1 MAKKLNLN
9 LEDIRTHIRAQE
21 DYLFFL
27 TDILG
32 YQKNEEFEYHDLT
45 PIHKKLCKVI
55 EETKKRFILVLM
67 PRYSFK
73 SGVVTVGHGLWSLVK
88 NSKTRILIY
97 SDSAMKAEGFLQ
109 GIKNHILGTAPNSK
123 FRKYYPRWETD
134 AHKGLWNNSQI
145 LISSRKQALLEP
157 SVDTGGIES
166 SKIGMHYDWI
176 YFDDIVSDLN
186 TTTKFQMDKVYDC
199 FKKSLSL
206 LTPKGKVVV
215 IGTRWHYGDAYAK
228 IIEENKILNDF
239 EIFVIDAEEKNED
252 GTLVFES
259 IGLDRKFLDYQRI
272 KQGSYLYSC
281 LYRNSPVD
289 NETALFKVTNFRFY
303 KPEKDFHKELF
314 ITGALDP
321 AGEGEDFSAI
331 TIVGT
336 NNHKQMYVLDAV
348 NDHLSPSQL
357 IFQVIRLNYKWG
369 FNKFIIEKNFFKGLF
384 EGELR
389 KVINEEAKN
398 SNFKNFSVEEIT
410 STMAARNHT
419 RILSLQPFHE
429 RGDLYF
435 PGENI
440 NKVENNIE
448 QLIHQMTSFTID
460 GSKSPHDDLLVSLS
474 FHVEFIRQG
483 GSIIEEKFPKTSAA
497 WFEEQQYQSLMK
509 RNRFLP
515 MSRRKQFNKVFS

>member
-1 MAKKLNLN
+1 MSKSKFNV
-9 LEDIRTHIRAQE
+9 EDIRTHLRAQE
-21 DYLFFL
+21 DYLFFI
-27 TDILG
+27 TEILG
-32 YQKNEEFEYHDLT
+32 YKKNDEFGYYDLT
-45 PIHKKLCKVI
+45 PTHKKLCKVI
-55 EETKKRFILVLM
+55 QETKKRFILILM

-73 SGVVTVGHGLWSLVK
+73 SGVVTVGHGLWNLVK
-88 NSKTRILIY
+88 KPNTRILIY

-109 GIKNHILGTAPNSK
+109 GIKNQILGTAPNSK
-123 FRKYYPRWETD
+123 FRNYYPKWETD
-134 AHKGLWNNSQI
+134 AHRGLWNDSQI
-145 LISSRKQALLEP
+145 LLSSRKQALLEP

-166 SKIGMHYDWI
+166 SKIGMHYDYI

-228 IIEENKILNDF
+228 IIEENKTLDDF
-239 EIFVIDAEEKNED
+239 EIFIVDAEEKNGD

-259 IGLDRKFLDYQRI
+259 IGLDRKFLDYQRN
-272 KQGSYLYSC
+272 KQGSYLFSC

-289 NETALFKVTNFRFY
+289 DETALFRVTNFRFY
-303 KPEKDFHKELF
+303 KPEKDFHKNLF

-331 TIVGT
+331 TVVGI

-348 NDHLSPSQL
+348 NDHLIPSQL

-389 KVINEEAKN
+389 KVINEESKN
-398 SNFKNFSVEEIT
+398 ASFKNFSVEEIT

-419 RILSLQPFHE
+419 RILSLQPYHE

-440 NKVENNIE
+440 NSLDKNIDE
-448 QLIHQMTSFTID
+448 IVHQMTSFTID

-474 FHVEFIRQG
+474 FHVEFIRHG
-483 GSIIEEKFPKTSAA
+483 GAVIEEKFPPTSAA
-497 WFEEQQYQSLMK
+497 WFEDQQYQTLQR
-509 RNRFLP
+509 RNRTLP
-515 MSRRKQFNKVFS
+515 ASHRRTFEKVFS